1 MHLNRYLTSIAP
13 NPAKPVMA
21 STNTGSQD
29 VFLRQEVSLE
39 HGLFND
45 QAADDPYA
53 ICLTSF
59 PPEAVNLTDP
69 DDNLDYNGEYLYQYS
84 GSRYTK
90 GRDILSLGTIHK

>member
-21 STNTGSQD
+21 STNTESQD
-29 VFLRQEVSLE
+29 VFIRQEVSLE

-45 QAADDPYA
+45 QTADDPHA

-59 PPEAVNLTDP
+59 PAEAVNLTHL
-69 DDNLDYNGEYLYQYS
+69 DDDIDYNGEHLYLSHIFFYLLVLWVEIY
-84 GSRYTK
+84 
-90 GRDILSLGTIHK
+90 